1 MLLKQYAKS
10 GQQWAFQRDD
20 KTFATCV
27 VLESNINQEDHPEA
41 FTWEA
46 TLLIG
51 DQIGHIYAHHVAPP
65 DENAPFYIWLEADG
79 EFFNPKEVDL
89 SYMIPLDHVE
99 EA

>member
-27 VLESNINQEDHPEA
+27 VLETTDLFEDPEGYML
-41 FTWEA
+41 WEA

-51 DQIGHIYAHHVAPP
+51 DQIVHIYAPWKITH
-65 DENAPFYIWLEADG
+65 DETAPFYIFMEADG
-79 EFFNPKEVDL
+79 EFFHPKDVDL
-89 SYMIPLDHVE
+89 SYMIPLELVE
-99 EA
+99 A

>member
-1 MLLKQYAKS
+1 MLLKQYAQP
-10 GQQWAFQRDD
+10 GTQWAFQRND

-27 VLESNINQEDHPEA
+27 VLESDIKQEEHHEA

-51 DQIGHIYAHHVAPP
+51 DQIGHIYAHHVVPC
-65 DENAPFYIWLEADG
+65 DETAPFYIFLEADG

-89 SYMIPLDHVE
+89 SYMVPFALL